1 MCPKDIPEDIM
12 DLHSP
17 QDFPVNRLPDRYDL
31 ARSAVYTRLQQL
43 EITPHRMG
51 RRTYLAPPELL
62 RMDALHRFIQ
72 AGGTAPEFLQ
82 QEGEGEDGGKDG

>member
-1 MCPKDIPEDIM
+1 M

-17 QDFPVNRLPDRYDL
+17 QDFPVNQLSGRYDL
-31 ARSAVYTRLQQL
+31 VRSAVYTRLQQL
-43 EITPHRMG
+43 DITPHRIG
-51 RRTYLAPPELL
+51 RRTFLTLPELA

-82 QEGEGEDGGKDG
+82 RRGQGEIS